1 MHAIPCSK
9 QQHPDRRRTIQER
22 LQAVQM
28 PQTALRANPVKG
40 KSIQTSMCRESHF
53 PAAGLRM
60 SLSVLLLLTGAAVG
74 VRAESCKTADDMDA
88 VTRAAIVSAG
98 QRYFDMAV
106 SGDLAGLR
114 QNAIPSVASNFIGI
128 EAGVTSHKSEIAGS
142 HGTLRPPFLLD
153 ADGTNSIAHAEF
165 LCGVFNQ
172 HGQTAGSA
180 VFNLDN
186 LPPGKYAVVILDAAS
201 SNPAT
206 VSFILQQQGNDWK
219 LGGLYIKPV
228 QAAGHA
234 ADWFLSRA
242 RDYKTKGQLHNA
254 WLYYRQALILI
265 SPLSFMKTA
274 ATDKLI
280 DEFQPLQPADFPAD
294 TRTVDLTAGSVTY
307 KLTIIFPEA
316 VGNDLDLIV
325 KYQASDVSD
334 TTRTYQSNV
343 TVINALVAE
352 FPELKAAFAGVVA
365 RAVEPGGRDYGTLL
379 AMKDIKSKGIK

>member
-1 MHAIPCSK
+1 MARK
-9 QQHPDRRRTIQER
+9 LAQRRTAACPAAYNLEAGASR
-22 LQAVQM
+22 SKAWD
-28 PQTALRANPVKG
+28 TANPVKAKG
-40 KSIQTSMCRESHF
+40 KTSMNRTPHVDT
-53 PAAGLRM
+53 GWRM
-60 SLSVLLLLTGAAVG
+60 VLSAFLLLAFLLLTTAAV
-74 VRAESCKTADDMDA
+74 VARAESCKTADDMDA
-88 VTRAAIVSAG
+88 ATRAAITSAG
-98 QRYFDMAV
+98 QRYFDMAA

-114 QNAIPSVASNFIGI
+114 QNAIPSVASNFGGI

-153 ADGTNSIAHAEF
+153 AEGAASIAHAEF

-172 HGQTAGSA
+172 HGQTANSA
-180 VFNLDN
+180 VFNLDG

-201 SNPAT
+201 SSPAT

-228 QAAGHA
+228 QAAGHDA
-234 ADWFLSRA
+234 EWFLSHA

-254 WLYYRQALILI
+254 WLYYQQALILI

-294 TRTVDLTAGSVTY
+294 GKTVDLPAGGATY
-307 KLTIIFPEA
+307 KLTIAFPEA

-325 KYQASDVSD
+325 KYQAGDVSD

-343 TVINALVAE
+343 TVIKALVAK
-352 FPELKAAFAGVVA
+352 FPELKTAFVGVVA

-379 AMKDIKSKGIK
+379 AMKDFK

>member
-1 MHAIPCSK
+1 MNYGSY
-9 QQHPDRRRTIQER
+9 R
-22 LQAVQM
+22 
-28 PQTALRANPVKG
+28 PV
-40 KSIQTSMCRESHF
+40 
-53 PAAGLRM
+53 AGWRM
-60 SLSVLLLLTGAAVG
+60 ILGAFLLLSTTILA
-74 VRAESCKTADDMDA
+74 RAETCKTADDMDA
-88 VTRAAIVSAG
+88 ATRAAITSAG
-98 QRYFDMAV
+98 QRYFDMAA

-114 QNAIPSVASNFIGI
+114 QNSIPGVASNFSGI
-128 EAGVTSHKSEIAGS
+128 EAAVTSNKSGISGS

-153 ADGTNSIAHAEF
+153 ADGAAAIAHAEF

-206 VSFILQQQGNDWK
+206 VSFILQQQGDDWK
-219 LGGLYIKPV
+219 LGGLYIKPL

-234 ADWFLSRA
+234 ADWYLGHA

-265 SPLSFMKTA
+265 SPLPFMKTA

-280 DEFQPLQPADFPAD
+280 DEFQPLQPADFP
-294 TRTVDLTAGSVTY
+294 TEGRTVDLPAGGATY
-307 KLTIIFPEA
+307 KLTIVFPEA

-334 TTRTYQSNV
+334 TTHTYQSNV
-343 TVINALVAE
+343 TVIKGLVAK
-352 FPELKAAFAGVVA
+352 FPELKTAFVGVVA

-379 AMKDIKSKGIK
+379 AMKDIK

>member
-1 MHAIPCSK
+1 VS
-9 QQHPDRRRTIQER
+9 
-22 LQAVQM
+22 LGVQFTSGVN
-28 PQTALRANPVKG
+28 PRHTADGILANRMKG
-40 KSIQTSMCRESHF
+40 KSIKTPMNCGSHR
-53 PAAGLRM
+53 PVAGLRM
-60 SLSVLLLLTGAAVG
+60 IVTAFLLLSTTAII

-88 VTRAAIVSAG
+88 ATRAAIASAG
-98 QRYFDMAV
+98 QRYFDMAA

-114 QNAIPSVASNFIGI
+114 QNAIPSIVSNFSGI
-128 EAGVTSHKSEIAGS
+128 EAAVTSHKSEIAGS
-142 HGTLRPPFLLD
+142 RGTLRPLFLLD
-153 ADGTNSIAHAEF
+153 AEGASSIAHAEF

-186 LPPGKYAVVILDAAS
+186 LPPGKYAVVILDATS

-234 ADWFLSRA
+234 ADWFLSHA

-254 WLYYRQALILI
+254 WLYYQQALILI

-294 TRTVDLTAGSVTY
+294 TKTVDLAAGGATY
-307 KLTIIFPEA
+307 KLTIVFPEA

-343 TVINALVAE
+343 TVIKALVAK
-352 FPELKAAFAGVVA
+352 FPELKTAFVGVVA

-379 AMKDIKSKGIK
+379 AMKDVK